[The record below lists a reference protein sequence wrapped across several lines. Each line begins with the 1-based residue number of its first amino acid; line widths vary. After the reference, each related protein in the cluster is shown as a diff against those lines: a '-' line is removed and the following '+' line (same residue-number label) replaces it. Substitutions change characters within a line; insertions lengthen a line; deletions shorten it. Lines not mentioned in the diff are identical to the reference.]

1 MNRRKKKSGKAQ
13 WQERPLTTLTAPSAS
28 LCTFLLNPGEKW
40 FSDKGYS
47 LREHPWVLPCLS
59 KASADVKKTDRSSL
73 SRRFYATALVIYLV
87 AVMATAGDA

>member
-1 MNRRKKKSGKAQ
+1 MLATTPSTAAR
-13 WQERPLTTLTAPSAS
+13 WQKQPVATLTAPTAS
-28 LCTFLLNPGEKW
+28 LCTFLLNRGGKG

-47 LREHPWVLPCLS
+47 LRQHPWVLPCLS

-73 SRRFYATALVIYLV
+73 SRHFYATALIIYLV